1 MKPSKH
7 SVREQPFIHRSGTP
21 KNHLFLMH
29 ALLMKPSKHIV
40 PEQPFL
46 DRTGTS
52 KNSSISKA
60 LLVNETIKI
69 YCSLTTIYALFG
81 NTKDI
86 NFF

>member
-40 PEQPFL
+40 PERPFIHCS
-46 DRTGTS
+46 GTM
-52 KNSSISKA
+52 KISSSSEA
-60 LLVNETIKI
+60 PPVNEILKT
-69 YCSLTTIYALFG
+69 
-81 NTKDI
+81 
-86 NFF
+86 